1 MRYRALLTVL
11 FLSASFALAQDST
24 PPPPCGFG
32 TFGRALGRD
41 TKAMGHGILDT
52 PRNMVRPRNLAWEL
66 PVAGAIT
73 ALAVTDADQRAVNH
87 FKSPSTEKSA
97 THWSDVGIAL
107 ELGAGAV
114 GWIGGCATDH
124 PSLASNTFTALA
136 AAGFGQLV
144 NLAAKETF
152 RRQYP
157 YSSPGTGDF
166 FYRSRAGSFPSGH
179 ATTSFAFAA
188 AISHKYP
195 HKKWVGLTAYAAATA
210 ISAARVPAKKHFPG
224 DLLMGAALGYATG
237 TYIAN
242 HTP

>member
-1 MRYRALLTVL
+1 VRYRVLLLAVL
-11 FLSASFALAQDST
+11 LSASFSLAQDNT

-32 TFGRALGRD
+32 PFGRALGRD
-41 TKAMGHGILDT
+41 SKAMLHGIVAT
-52 PRNMVRPRNLAWEL
+52 PRNIVRPKNLAWEL

-73 ALAVTDADQRAVNH
+73 ALAVTDADERAVNH
-87 FKSPSTEKSA
+87 FKSASTAQTA
-97 THWSDVGIAL
+97 THWSDIGIGL
-107 ELGAGAV
+107 ELAAGAT
-114 GWIGGCATDH
+114 GWIGGCASDH
-124 PSLASNTFTALA
+124 PSLASNAFTALA

-157 YSSPGTGDF
+157 YSTPNTGDF

-179 ATTSFAFAA
+179 ATTGFAFAA

-195 HKKWVGLTAYAAATA
+195 HKKWVVFSSYAAATA
-210 ISAARVPAKKHFPG
+210 ISVARVPAKKHFPG